1 MSQSAAVEVFP
12 YGSNLPRA
20 ADLDWAS
27 CARPVSC
34 SLTARLRKFRLV
46 QIGEFNP
53 IVATWEEPP
62 LAQLG
67 LRNA

>member
-1 MSQSAAVEVFP
+1 MSQSAEVEVFP

-27 CARPVSC
+27 CGRPVSC

-46 QIGEFNP
+46 QIGEFSP
-53 IVATWEEPP
+53 IVAAWEDPRQ
-62 LAQLG
+62 AQLG
-67 LRNA
+67 LRIA